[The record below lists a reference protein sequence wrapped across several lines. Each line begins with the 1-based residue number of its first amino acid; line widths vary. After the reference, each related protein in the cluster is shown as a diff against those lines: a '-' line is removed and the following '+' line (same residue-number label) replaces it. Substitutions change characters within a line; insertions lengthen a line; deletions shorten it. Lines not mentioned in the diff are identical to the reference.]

1 MTFLSDQETAID
13 LLYSE
18 SIAKTLVKL
27 VRSTPTV
34 PITIGVHGDWGAGKS
49 SILQMAKA
57 GLAKQD
63 GVLTV
68 WFNGW
73 AFEGYEDSKAV
84 LIESLLDEV
93 RRNFKLSAQGLR
105 LLKSLHKHIDYM
117 KAAKKIGGLAL
128 NYFTG
133 APTPG
138 QVSALLDAG
147 RRFIDAP
154 LESITGAEVKDFVT
168 SLGGILKEPE
178 PETLPAH
185 MHEFRKEF
193 TDLIDEAG
201 IKQLVVLIDDLD
213 RCLPETAIGT
223 LEAIR
228 LFVFVPKT
236 AFVVA
241 ADEAMIEYAVRR
253 HFPEL
258 PASTGPLS
266 YTRNYLEKLV
276 QVPFRLPALGSAET
290 RTYVTL
296 LLATRELAP
305 EDAQKLIDAGREDLK
320 RPWASRGLD
329 AAAVTKA
336 LGGEPGPNTRAALD
350 LSQQIS
356 RMLYEGT
363 RGNPRQIK
371 RFLNTLLLRQDIAE
385 ERGFGA
391 DIDRAVLAKLMLAE
405 RFEPTFYEELAR
417 EVGAT
422 ADGIA
427 QSIEDSDK
435 PKDAASTDR
444 TPERTDNARDEWIER
459 WNALRPPLAKIDL
472 RPYFFLTR
480 DKRTFVAGF
489 SGSELL
495 DALAE
500 RLMGTDGAVRAAS
513 DAIKALSPNDA
524 ELLFD
529 EVRVRMAQHLDPKKG
544 APGGAYGLRALVRG
558 QPSLQRRLLTTLRE
572 LPVERLGAW
581 AAGHWQQCFAEATVK
596 VEYEQL
602 LRAWGESTNS
612 RLKGA
617 IDAARKVTKLG

>member
-13 LLYSE
+13 MLYSE

-27 VRSTPTV
+27 IRSTPTV

-57 GLAKQD
+57 GLAKHD

-84 LIESLLDEV
+84 LIESLLEEV
-93 RRNFKLSAQGLR
+93 RRNFTLSAKGLH
-105 LLKSLHKHIDYM
+105 LLKSLHKRIDYM

-147 RRFIDAP
+147 KRFIDAP

-168 SLGGILKEPE
+168 SLGGILKEPD

-258 PASTGPLS
+258 PASTGPQS

-296 LLATRELAP
+296 LLATRELAL
-305 EDAQKLIDAGREDLK
+305 EDAQTLIDAGREDLK
-320 RPWASRGLD
+320 RPWVSRGLD
-329 AAAVTKA
+329 AAVVTKA

-422 ADGIA
+422 ADGIV
-427 QSIEDSDK
+427 QSIEDGER
-435 PKDAASTDR
+435 PKDISTEAIR
-444 TPERTDNARDEWIER
+444 ERTDARDEWIER
-459 WNALRPPLAKIDL
+459 WNVLKPSLAKTDL

-480 DKRTFVAGF
+480 DKRVFVAGF

-495 DALAE
+495 DALAD
-500 RLMGTDGAVRAAS
+500 RLMGTDVAVRAAS
-513 DAIKALSPNDA
+513 DGIKALSPGDA
-524 ELLFD
+524 ELVFD
-529 EVRVRMAQHLDPKKG
+529 EVRVRMVRHLDPKKG
-544 APGGAYGLRALVRG
+544 APDGAYGLRALVRG

-581 AAGHWQQCFAEATVK
+581 AAGHWQQCFSDITSKA
-596 VEYEQL
+596 EYEQL

>member
-1 MTFLSDQETAID
+1 
-13 LLYSE
+13 
-18 SIAKTLVKL
+18 
-27 VRSTPTV
+27 V

-57 GLAKQD
+57 GLAKHD

-84 LIESLLDEV
+84 LIESLLEEV
-93 RRNFKLSAQGLR
+93 RRNFTLSAKGLH
-105 LLKSLHKHIDYM
+105 LLKSLHKRIDYM

-147 RRFIDAP
+147 KRFIDAP

-168 SLGGILKEPE
+168 SLGGILKEPD

-258 PASTGPLS
+258 PASTGPQS

-296 LLATRELAP
+296 LLATRELAL
-305 EDAQKLIDAGREDLK
+305 EDAQTLIDAGREDLK
-320 RPWASRGLD
+320 RPWVSRGLD
-329 AAAVTKA
+329 AAVVTKA

-422 ADGIA
+422 ADGIV
-427 QSIEDSDK
+427 QSIEDGER
-435 PKDAASTDR
+435 PKDISTEAIR
-444 TPERTDNARDEWIER
+444 ERTDARDEWIER
-459 WNALRPPLAKIDL
+459 WNVLKPSLAKTDL

-480 DKRTFVAGF
+480 DKRVFVAGF

-495 DALAE
+495 DALAD
-500 RLMGTDGAVRAAS
+500 RLMGTDVAVRAAS
-513 DAIKALSPNDA
+513 DGIKALSPGDA
-524 ELLFD
+524 ELVFD
-529 EVRVRMAQHLDPKKG
+529 EVRVRMVRHLDPKKG
-544 APGGAYGLRALVRG
+544 APDGAYGLRALVRG

-581 AAGHWQQCFAEATVK
+581 AAGHWQQCFSDITSKA
-596 VEYEQL
+596 EYEQL

>member
-1 MTFLSDQETAID
+1 MTFLSDQETEID
-13 LLYSE
+13 MLRYE

-27 VRSTPTV
+27 VRSTPTA

-57 GLAKQD
+57 ELAKES

-84 LIESLLDEV
+84 LIESLIEEV
-93 RRNFKLSAQGLR
+93 RRNFTLSAKAKALAKS
-105 LLKSLHKHIDYM
+105 LLKRIDYM
-117 KAAKKIGGLAL
+117 KAAKKIGALAV

-138 QVSALLDAG
+138 QLGALVEAG
-147 RRFIDAP
+147 KKFVEAP
-154 LESITGAEVKDFVT
+154 LDNISGADIKEFVT
-168 SLGGILKEPE
+168 SMGGILKDPE

-193 TDLIDEAG
+193 TALIDEAG

-276 QVPFRLPALGSAET
+276 QVPFRLPALGAAET

-305 EDAQKLIDAGREDLK
+305 EDAQKLIAAGREDLR

-329 AAAVTKA
+329 AAAVAKA

-371 RFLNTLLLRQDIAE
+371 RFLNTLLLRQDIAD
-385 ERGFGA
+385 ERGFGS

-405 RFEPTFYEELAR
+405 RFETAFYEELAR
-417 EVGAT
+417 EVGVT
-422 ADGIA
+422 SDGIA
-427 QSIEDSDK
+427 PSIIEGER
-435 PKDAASTDR
+435 PKDAAAAEAPRDR
-444 TPERTDNARDEWIER
+444 VENAREEWIER
-459 WNALRPPLAKIDL
+459 WHALRPSLAKVDL

-480 DKRTFVAGF
+480 DKRMFVPGL
-489 SGSELL
+489 SGSEVL
-495 DALAE
+495 DALVD
-500 RLMGTDGAVRAAS
+500 RLMGTEVSVRTAADS
-513 DAIKALSPNDA
+513 IKALSPGDA
-524 ELLFD
+524 ELVFD
-529 EVRVRMAQHLDPKKG
+529 EVRVRMLQNLDPTKG
-544 APGGAYGLRALVRG
+544 APAGAYGLRALVRG
-558 QPSLQRRLLTTLRE
+558 QPSLQRRLLAMLRE
-572 LPVERLGAW
+572 LPVDRLGAW
-581 AAGHWQQCFAEATVK
+581 AAGHWQQCFTDPACRS
-596 VEYEQL
+596 EYDQQI
-602 LRAWGESTNS
+602 RAWSEVGNA
-612 RLKGA
+612 RLKAA
-617 IDAARKVTKLG
+617 IEASRKVAKSR